1 MKYILV
7 IGDGMADD
15 PVDEL
20 NGKTPLEVADKPYI
34 DALAQTGV
42 LGAAKNCP
50 EGYPVGS
57 ETAIMSLFGCSPKLY
72 YTGRAPIEAA
82 AQGIEMRPGD
92 VAYRCNMVTF
102 EDSDMPM
109 TEKCIVSH
117 SAGSIEGEESNAL
130 VQALF
135 AHPDFAPLAKKAGMT
150 VTPGSSFRHIAVQ
163 HGADIKGIKLIPP
176 HDHLN
181 EQLGQYLPSGCEN
194 AKVLTELMVKAHE
207 ILNHHPM
214 NEQRRKEGKLPANGI
229 WFWAE
234 GTAASMPNF
243 PAKYGA
249 DGGVVSA
256 VPLCHG
262 IAQLVG
268 LEPIHVAGATG
279 EWDTNYENKV
289 AAGLK
294 VLEGHDFLAMHLE
307 GPDEATHN
315 HDLPHKLNC
324 IRDLSSRVV
333 EPICKALE
341 AKGEDFRMLIISDH
355 RTIMKTGAHG
365 AAPVPFILYDSRK
378 SQGSG
383 LTYTEE
389 HGLTGPFVEEG
400 VNLMSMLFEL

>member
-15 PVDEL
+15 PVEEL
-20 NGKTPLEVADKPYI
+20 GGKTPLEAADKPFI
-34 DALAQTGV
+34 DELARKGV

-50 EGYPVGS
+50 AGFPVGS

-82 AQGIEMRPGD
+82 AQGIALVPGD
-92 VAYRCNMVTF
+92 AAYRCNMVCY
-102 EDSDMPM
+102 EDAAVPM
-109 TEKCIVSH
+109 MEKRILSH
-117 SAGSIEGEESNAL
+117 SAGSIEAEDSNAL
-130 VQALF
+130 VTDLF
-135 AHPDFAPLAKKAGMT
+135 AHPDFAPLAEKAGMS

-163 HGADIKGIKLIPP
+163 HNADIRGLKLIPP
-176 HDHLN
+176 HDHLK
-181 EQLGQYLPSGCEN
+181 EVIGPLMPSGCEN

-207 ILNHHPM
+207 ILNHHPI
-214 NEQRRKEGKLPANGI
+214 NERRRAEGKMPANGI

-234 GTAASMPNF
+234 GTAAQLPSF
-243 PAKYGA
+243 PEKYGHG
-249 DGGVVSA
+249 GGVVSA

-268 LEPIHVAGATG
+268 LQPVHVAGATG

-294 VLEGHDFLAMHLE
+294 LLEKNDFLAIHLE

-315 HDLPHKLNC
+315 HDLPHKLDC
-324 IRDLSSRVV
+324 IRDLSARVV
-333 EPICKALE
+333 RPIHDALRE
-341 AKGEDFRMLIISDH
+341 RGEDFRMLIVSDH

-365 AAPVPFILYDSRK
+365 AAPVPFILYDSRVEE
-378 SQGSG
+378 GSG
-383 LTYTEE
+383 LSYTEE
-389 HGLTGPFVEEG
+389 NGLKGPFVEDG
-400 VNLMSMLFEL
+400 VNLMSMLFDI

>member
-15 PVDEL
+15 PVEEL
-20 NGKTPLEVADKPYI
+20 GEKTPLEAADKPFI
-34 DALAQTGV
+34 DELARKGV

-50 EGYPVGS
+50 AGFPVGS

-82 AQGIEMRPGD
+82 AQGIALVPGD
-92 VAYRCNMVTF
+92 AAYRCNMVCY
-102 EDSDMPM
+102 EDAAVPM
-109 TEKCIVSH
+109 MEKRILSH
-117 SAGSIEGEESNAL
+117 SAGSIEAEDSNAL
-130 VQALF
+130 VTDLF
-135 AHPDFAPLAKKAGMT
+135 AHPDFAPLAEKAGMS

-163 HGADIKGIKLIPP
+163 HNADIQGLKLIPP
-176 HDHLN
+176 HDHLK
-181 EQLGQYLPSGCEN
+181 EVIGPLMPSGCEN

-207 ILNHHPM
+207 ILNHHPI
-214 NEQRRKEGKLPANGI
+214 NERRRAEGKMPANGI

-234 GTAASMPNF
+234 GTAAQLPSF
-243 PAKYGA
+243 PERYGHG
-249 DGGVVSA
+249 GGVVSA

-268 LEPIHVAGATG
+268 LQPVHVAGATG

-294 VLEGHDFLAMHLE
+294 LLEKDDFLAIHLE

-315 HDLPHKLNC
+315 HDLPHKLDC
-324 IRDLSSRVV
+324 IRDLSARVV
-333 EPICKALE
+333 RPIHDALRE
-341 AKGEDFRMLIISDH
+341 RGEDFRMLIVSDH

-365 AAPVPFILYDSRK
+365 AAPVPFILYDSRVEE
-378 SQGSG
+378 GSG
-383 LTYTEE
+383 LSYTEE
-389 HGLTGPFVEEG
+389 NGLKGPFVEDG
-400 VNLMSMLFEL
+400 VNLMSMLFDI

>member
-15 PVDEL
+15 PVEEL
-20 NGKTPLEVADKPYI
+20 GGKTPLEAADKPFI
-34 DALAQTGV
+34 DELARKGV

-50 EGYPVGS
+50 AGFPVGS

-82 AQGIEMRPGD
+82 AQGIALVPGD
-92 VAYRCNMVTF
+92 AAYRCNMVCY
-102 EDSDMPM
+102 EDADKPM
-109 TEKCIVSH
+109 MEKRILSH
-117 SAGSIEGEESNAL
+117 SAGSIEAEDSNAL
-130 VQALF
+130 VTDLF
-135 AHPDFAPLAKKAGMT
+135 AHPDFAPLAEKAGMS

-163 HGADIKGIKLIPP
+163 HNADIQGLKLIPP
-176 HDHLN
+176 HDHLK
-181 EQLGQYLPSGCEN
+181 EVIGPLMPSGCEH

-207 ILNHHPM
+207 SLNHHPI
-214 NEQRRKEGKLPANGI
+214 NERRRAEGKMPANGI

-234 GTAASMPNF
+234 GTAAQLPSF
-243 PAKYGA
+243 PEKYGHG
-249 DGGVVSA
+249 GGVVSA

-268 LEPIHVAGATG
+268 LQPVHVAGATG

-294 VLEGHDFLAMHLE
+294 LLEKDDFLAIHLE

-315 HDLPHKLNC
+315 HDLPHKLDC
-324 IRDLSSRVV
+324 IRDLSARVV
-333 EPICKALE
+333 RPIHDALRE
-341 AKGEDFRMLIISDH
+341 RGEDFRMLIVSDH

-365 AAPVPFILYDSRK
+365 AAPVPFILYDSRVEE
-378 SQGSG
+378 GSG
-383 LTYTEE
+383 LSYTEE
-389 HGLTGPFVEEG
+389 NGLKGPFVEDG
-400 VNLMSMLFEL
+400 VNLMSMLFDI

>member
-15 PVDEL
+15 PVEEL
-20 NGKTPLEVADKPYI
+20 GGKTPLEAAYKPFI
-34 DALAQTGV
+34 DELARKGV

-50 EGYPVGS
+50 AGFPVGS

-82 AQGIEMRPGD
+82 AQGIALVPGD
-92 VAYRCNMVTF
+92 AAYRCNMVCY
-102 EDSDMPM
+102 EDAEVPM
-109 TEKCIVSH
+109 MEKRILSH
-117 SAGSIEGEESNAL
+117 SAGSIEAEDSNAL
-130 VQALF
+130 VTDLF
-135 AHPDFAPLAKKAGMT
+135 AHPDFAPLAEKAGMS

-163 HGADIKGIKLIPP
+163 HNADIQGLKLIPP
-176 HDHLN
+176 HDHLK
-181 EQLGQYLPSGCEN
+181 EVIGPLMPSGCEN

-207 ILNHHPM
+207 ILNHHPI
-214 NEQRRKEGKLPANGI
+214 NERRRAEGKMPANGI

-234 GTAASMPNF
+234 GTAAQLPSF
-243 PAKYGA
+243 PEKYGHG
-249 DGGVVSA
+249 GGVVSA

-268 LEPIHVAGATG
+268 LQPVHVAGATG

-294 VLEGHDFLAMHLE
+294 LLEKDDFLAIHLE

-315 HDLPHKLNC
+315 HDLPHKLDS
-324 IRDLSSRVV
+324 IRDLSARVV
-333 EPICKALE
+333 RPIHDALRQR
-341 AKGEDFRMLIISDH
+341 GEDFRMLIVSDH

-365 AAPVPFILYDSRK
+365 AAPVPFILYDSRVEE
-378 SQGSG
+378 GSG
-383 LTYTEE
+383 LSYTEE
-389 HGLTGPFVEEG
+389 NGLKGPFVEDG
-400 VNLMSMLFEL
+400 VNLMSMLFDI